1 MKRVLLTLAGMIAFA
16 IGGFGSSQAADW
28 PANVRAVYDINFN
41 GFNVGTFEFQSQSED
56 ESYSLTGNAQLTLL
70 LGAFNWIGETRAF
83 GLELVTVDSADDVRA
98 VSAG

>member
-41 GFNVGTFEFQSQSED
+41 GFT
-56 ESYSLTGNAQLTLL
+56 
-70 LGAFNWIGETRAF
+70 
-83 GLELVTVDSADDVRA
+83 SAPSNSSRNPRTKA
-98 VSAG
+98 TP